1 MIHTGFHVS
10 RATQGLA
17 LHAHR
22 LRIRGFHPLR
32 PDFPVRSAHLVHGF
46 WRPYYPTHALRHAW
60 FGLFPVRSPLLGES
74 LLFSLP
80 AGTKMFQFPAFAFRI
95 ERNAVPSRRR
105 VVPFGDPRI
114 TGRTYTRLFA
124 AYHVLLR
131 LQEPR
136 HPPYALSFCFYVTHT
151 PRYIRTKW
159 HIYFRLYS
167 VPPLKVG
174 TPSLLLSLVQNVI
187 DLLSLY
193 PRTPQTSNGRERIL
207 VENNGFEPLT
217 LCLQSRCSSQLS

>member
-80 AGTKMFQFPAFAFRI
+80 AGTKMFQFPAFASILRW
-95 ERNAVPSRRR
+95 
-105 VVPFGDPRI
+105 I
-114 TGRTYTRLFA
+114 TGLQPAGLSHSEISGSKVICTYPKLIA
-124 AYHVLLR
+124 AYHVLHR

-136 HPPYALSFCFYVTHT
+136 HPPYALSYLLAAPLCCG
-151 PRYIRTKW
+151 RC
-159 HIYFRLYS
+159 L
-167 VPPLKVG
+167 LKVVLLDW
-174 TPSLLLSLVQNVI
+174 SL
-187 DLLSLY
+187 
-193 PRTPQTSNGRERIL
+193 TSRGCYLIC
-207 VENNGFEPLT
+207 F
-217 LCLQSRCSSQLS
+217 